1 LADVSV
7 GSKKTEK
14 LPPGPLP
21 ALLSTPAAENLT
33 VENQM
38 RSICVMPQSAILR
51 TRMNS
56 RRKARVEKILEGL
69 GLTPSQA
76 VNLFFAQIERRKA
89 IPFALALDDRADILP
104 PIEQVAK
111 VWDGLDDED
120 FSHLDPRRGR

>member
-1 LADVSV
+1 MAR
-7 GSKKTEK
+7 KY
-14 LPPGPLP
+14 
-21 ALLSTPAAENLT
+21 
-33 VENQM
+33 
-38 RSICVMPQSAILR
+38 I
-51 TRMNS
+51 RMNS

-111 VWDGLDDED
+111 VWDGLDGED
-120 FSHLDPRRGR
+120 FSHLDPRRAGLTTNNVLGSASLPYCTSPSRS